1 MYQFGRLIVDIDNT
15 LLQELKLN
23 LENANSADRYTAKQ
37 TLTIL
42 IDLQNGRAQPSSIS
56 AFS

>member
-37 TLTIL
+37 TLSFL
-42 IDLQNGRAQPSSIS
+42 LNLQKSVSGGPS
-56 AFS
+56 AVQM